1 MIHTDIILGV
11 NNNVQLQHMLLFQ
24 DVLAPQAGFIHPG
37 DEYMNKLP
45 QGQQGWGFTLPHL
58 LCGECLSV
66 GSYSVARV
74 R

>member
-1 MIHTDIILGV
+1 MIHSDVILGV
-11 NNNVQLQHMLLFQ
+11 NVQFQQMLLFQ
-24 DVLAPQAGFIHPG
+24 DVLAEQAGFTHPG
-37 DEYMNKLP
+37 DKHVNKLP
-45 QGQQGWGFTLPHL
+45 QSQQGWGFTLPHL